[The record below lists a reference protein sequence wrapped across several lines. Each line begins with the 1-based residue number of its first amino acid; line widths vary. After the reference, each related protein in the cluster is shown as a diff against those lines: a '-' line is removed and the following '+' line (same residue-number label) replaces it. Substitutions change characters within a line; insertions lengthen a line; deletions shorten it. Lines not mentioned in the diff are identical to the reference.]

1 MTIALSRRA
10 FIQASLSA
18 AGGLAIAAFAPEFAG
33 ATTINGQPWSPETG
47 KAPDEV
53 NAFVVIDPDNS
64 VTLRV
69 AKSDMGQGVLTS
81 MAMILA
87 EELECDFAKVKVE
100 YASAHRNLVDNDVYQ
115 SMGTGG
121 SSLGAP
127 FAGVS
132 AAGGRF
138 RPRAADRRGR
148 GEVECGAGDLRR
160 EQRRRAA

>member
-1 MTIALSRRA
+1 MTVALSRRA

-33 ATTINGQPWSPETG
+33 ATTVSGQPWSPETG

-64 VTLRV
+64 ITLRV

-87 EELECDFAKVKVE
+87 EELECDF
-100 YASAHRNLVDNDVYQ
+100 RQ
-115 SMGTGG
+115 G
-121 SSLGAP
+121 
-127 FAGVS
+127 
-132 AAGGRF
+132 
-138 RPRAADRRGR
+138 
-148 GEVECGAGDLRR
+148 
-160 EQRRRAA
+160 